1 MKGSAD
7 FLPLL
12 VAGLA
17 TFRLSVL
24 VSEDDGPSR
33 IFQKFRSML
42 KREAK
47 VHPALRKTAL
57 HEGIECLKCSSI
69 WLALPIA
76 LFVYWREVAPG
87 WLRVSGDVFLLWQ
100 ALSALAILFNRAFQK
115 R

>member
-1 MKGSAD
+1 MTD
-7 FLPLL
+7 PIPILI
-12 VAGLA
+12 AGLA
-17 TFRLSVL
+17 TFRLAVL

-47 VHPALRKTAL
+47 VHPALRKSAV

-76 LFVYWREVAPG
+76 LFVHWREDLPE
-87 WLRVSGDVFLLWQ
+87 WLRVSGDVFLAWMS
-100 ALSALAILFNRAFQK
+100 LSAMAILFNRAFQK